1 MRRPRIAMAAVGAV
15 LAALT
20 LTSCAGASGD
30 DSFMQKIPA
39 ALDSSDL
46 GITESWAD
54 KGVDGFNTHVS
65 VGATFDRAE
74 ITAADLQQLI
84 AIVVEENTI
93 DPRWLQLAIED
104 PAGDDIDIAP
114 LLTELGAEP
123 TVDAFVR
130 IGYDEARTIAAEST
144 R

>member
-1 MRRPRIAMAAVGAV
+1 MRRPRIAIAVGAV
-15 LAALT
+15 LTALS
-20 LTSCAGASGD
+20 LTACTASPGAD
-30 DSFMQKIPA
+30 DSFMQSIPA
-39 ALDSSDL
+39 ALESSDL

-74 ITAADLQQLI
+74 ITASDLQELI

-104 PAGDDIDIAP
+104 PDGDDIDIAP

-130 IGYDEARTIAAEST
+130 IGYDEARSIAAEND